1 MSNLK
6 TQAQSSVTK
15 PTRMAD
21 FQQLFGKYQIQI
33 EQIAPK
39 KGIQSNRIIALAA
52 QVFAASPML
61 QECDPKSMIAAV
73 MQTAMMGLNPTPQWG
88 EVYFVP
94 YGKQVQMQVGY
105 QGWIKLASKS
115 GILKSIR
122 ANCIYEGD
130 PHTTELGSVSK
141 IVHSMGPNYGDPSK
155 VVAVYAIAELRSGG
169 EQFVILNKQM
179 IERLRMKS
187 PMQKNGMNGA
197 WKSDYD
203 KMSMAKAIKQLL
215 KMIPREDEWRSFDFV
230 DESIASLE
238 TLTPDGPTTFEYPEN
253 EGSAEVVA
261 EPTEDEINQ
270 AALDA
275 QLKKEGL
282 FDQGGVK

>member
-1 MSNLK
+1 MSTEIRK
-6 TQAQSSVTK
+6 QVQATVTK

-21 FQQLFGKYQIQI
+21 FTELFGKYQLQI

-61 QECDPKSMIAAV
+61 QECDLKSMIAAV
-73 MQTAMMGLNPTPQWG
+73 MQSAMMGLNPTPQWG

-105 QGWIKLASKS
+105 QGWIKLATKS
-115 GILKSIR
+115 GILKSLR

-130 PHTTELGSVSK
+130 PHTTELGSDSK
-141 IVHSMGPNYGDPSK
+141 IIHSMGPNYGDPNK
-155 VVAVYAIAELRSGG
+155 VIAAYAIAELRSGG

-187 PMQKNGMNGA
+187 PMQKQGMKGPWA
-197 WKSDYD
+197 TDYD
-203 KMSMAKAIKQLL
+203 KMSQAKAIKQLL

-230 DESIASLE
+230 DESIANLD
-238 TLTPDGPTTFEYPEN
+238 TLTPDGPTTFEYPDEVAN
-253 EGSAEVVA
+253 EGSATVVN
-261 EPTEDEINQ
+261 EPTDEDRQREIDLFNSKNQ
-270 AALDA
+270 
-275 QLKKEGL
+275 
-282 FDQGGVK
+282 

>member
-1 MSNLK
+1 MSTEIKKQL
-6 TQAQSSVTK
+6 QATVTK

-21 FQQLFGKYQIQI
+21 FTELFSKYQLQI

-39 KGIQSNRIIALAA
+39 KGTESNRIIALAA

-61 QECDPKSMIAAV
+61 QECDLKSMIGAV

-105 QGWIKLASKS
+105 QGWIKLATKS
-115 GILKSIR
+115 GILKSLR

-130 PHTTELGSVSK
+130 PHTTELGSVAK
-141 IVHSMGPNYGDPSK
+141 IVHSMGPNYGDPTK
-155 VVAVYAIAELRSGG
+155 VIAAYAIAELRSGG

-187 PMQKNGMNGA
+187 PMQKQGMKGPWA
-197 WKSDYD
+197 TDYD
-203 KMSMAKAIKQLL
+203 KMAQAKAIKQLL

-230 DESIASLE
+230 DESIASLDA
-238 TLTPDGPTTFEYPEN
+238 LTPDGPTTFEYPNEVDN
-253 EGSAEVVA
+253 EGSATLVN
-261 EPTEDEINQ
+261 EPTEPTDEDRQREIDLFNSK
-270 AALDA
+270 A
-275 QLKKEGL
+275 Q
-282 FDQGGVK
+282 